1 MRPKCARV
9 EGNSGLG
16 EGWGAMRPKS
26 TQVRA
31 SRGRLGKGGREK
43 GEDKKARVEGNL
55 AGIDKGVHIRERRA
69 EGKRLKSEWQERVE

>member
-1 MRPKCARV
+1 MRKSRGQLRLRRGTG
-9 EGNSGLG
+9 GN
-16 EGWGAMRPKS
+16 
-26 TQVRA
+26 A
-31 SRGRLGKGGREK
+31 SKECVSCGRLGKGGREK